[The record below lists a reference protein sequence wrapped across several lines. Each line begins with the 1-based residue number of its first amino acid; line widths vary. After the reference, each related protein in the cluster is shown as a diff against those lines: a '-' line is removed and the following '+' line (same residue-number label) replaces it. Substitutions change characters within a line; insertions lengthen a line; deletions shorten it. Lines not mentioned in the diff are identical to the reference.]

1 MEGLADES
9 KVKAGAADEPEAK
22 AGEEASFPLEV
33 VAANE
38 NSVAVPDTEGAGLA
52 FTAEIAAETPLAVE
66 PTQTAGTAASM
77 GKPVAAVVAA
87 QIAVE
92 GVTADDAVITAPPA
106 ATATPSVR
114 IAAGLEEVRNRALHW
129 ASVSWGLVVA

>member
-1 MEGLADES
+1 MFYLPIALEEHVSGGAETTPAEAPNAMEGLADES

-87 QIAVE
+87 E
-92 GVTADDAVITAPPA
+92 
-106 ATATPSVR
+106 
-114 IAAGLEEVRNRALHW
+114 IAA
-129 ASVSWGLVVA
+129 